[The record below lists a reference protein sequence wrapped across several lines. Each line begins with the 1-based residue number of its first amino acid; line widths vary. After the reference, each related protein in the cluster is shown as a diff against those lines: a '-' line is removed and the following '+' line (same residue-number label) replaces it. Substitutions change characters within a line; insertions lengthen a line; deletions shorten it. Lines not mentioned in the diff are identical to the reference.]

1 MSAVIVIG
9 KTSFNTDFL
18 KSVTKEEALKHYAKI
33 RKETVIEAHKIAN
46 KVTKKTK

>member
-9 KTSFNTDFL
+9 KTSFSADFL
-18 KSVTKEEALKHYAKI
+18 KGVTKEEALKHYAKF

-46 KVTKKTK
+46 KVTKKAK